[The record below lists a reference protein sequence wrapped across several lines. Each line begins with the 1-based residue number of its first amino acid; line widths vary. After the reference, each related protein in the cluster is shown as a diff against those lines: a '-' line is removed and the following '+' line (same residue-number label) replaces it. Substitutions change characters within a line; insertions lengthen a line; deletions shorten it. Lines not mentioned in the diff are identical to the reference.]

1 MDTKRWQRL
10 RQLFDSAIEL
20 EPGRRSSYLEEACG
34 DDSDLRQEV
43 LSLLDKEPVSS
54 DSVVDAVGRAAAT
67 AVAPEVAS
75 LEQGDHLGRY
85 TILQKLGAGGMGEV
99 YVAEDREL
107 RRKVA
112 LKVLTGWITSDAEQ
126 LRRFQREARLLA
138 ALDHSSIVTIYSVEH
153 EDDLHFLTMELVEG
167 TNLDEIV
174 PEEGLKIG
182 RFFDIALPLA
192 KALAA
197 AHEQGVVHRDLKPS
211 NVMLGDDGKVKMLDF
226 GLAKLG
232 QGEATS
238 EETGYPTASLTQTGV
253 VMGTVPYMS
262 PEQVEGKTVDHRSDI
277 FSLGIIFYEMATGS
291 RPFSGDSS
299 AALMSSILKEKPPS
313 ISSLR
318 RELPPRLEQIVERCL
333 EKDPEHR
340 YQAAALLVED
350 LAALQEAV
358 EHHPTLA
365 RGLGKLS
372 ALLPKARASRLTLT
386 AAALMALVAI
396 IPGLDFEAFERRL
409 AGRSS
414 VPQIA
419 SLAVLPLVNL
429 SGSEDQEYLA
439 DGTTEALITE
449 LSKIGEIKVISR
461 TSVMRFKGSSK
472 PLDEI
477 ASKLGVD
484 VIVEGSVRRSED
496 RIGVT
501 AKLIHAATGEPLWA
515 ESFERGLRDLLALQS
530 EVARAI
536 AQQIN
541 VTLTPEEQARLSSA
555 DRVAP
560 RATEAY
566 FRGLHHWNR
575 FSFREAA
582 EAFQAAIELDPGFA
596 RAYAGLARARQ
607 MQGISFGHHPPKK
620 AFALAKA
627 AAARAL
633 ELDNDLAEAHAVQ
646 GWTALHFDWDWE
658 TTERE
663 FSRALEL
670 NPGHA
675 NAHSGLSFYLAVM
688 RRFDEALAAAE
699 RARELDPLSPMATV
713 MLCSVH
719 YYARDYERA
728 TFELGER
735 WDSDFFPHYWM
746 SSRLASAKGDADGAA
761 WSAFRGGQILRIP
774 QPLLDDL
781 EEALTTEGP
790 AGYWRETLKLHLSD
804 PAEVIP
810 AKLVAE
816 AHARLGETDK
826 ALDWLDRAYERRDS
840 LADLGID
847 PIWDPL
853 RDDPRFNDLLLRL
866 KLP

>member
-333 EKDPEHR
+333 RLDRNLIGQLPGLSRWFNAEFV
-340 YQAAALLVED
+340 LED
-350 LAALQEAV
+350 LSTGLK
-358 EHHPTLA
+358 
-365 RGLGKLS
+365 LGK
-372 ALLPKARASRLTLT
+372 
-386 AAALMALVAI
+386 
-396 IPGLDFEAFERRL
+396 
-409 AGRSS
+409 
-414 VPQIA
+414 
-419 SLAVLPLVNL
+419 
-429 SGSEDQEYLA
+429 
-439 DGTTEALITE
+439 
-449 LSKIGEIKVISR
+449 
-461 TSVMRFKGSSK
+461 
-472 PLDEI
+472 
-477 ASKLGVD
+477 
-484 VIVEGSVRRSED
+484 
-496 RIGVT
+496 
-501 AKLIHAATGEPLWA
+501 
-515 ESFERGLRDLLALQS
+515 
-530 EVARAI
+530 
-536 AQQIN
+536 
-541 VTLTPEEQARLSSA
+541 
-555 DRVAP
+555 
-560 RATEAY
+560 
-566 FRGLHHWNR
+566 
-575 FSFREAA
+575 
-582 EAFQAAIELDPGFA
+582 
-596 RAYAGLARARQ
+596 
-607 MQGISFGHHPPKK
+607 
-620 AFALAKA
+620 
-627 AAARAL
+627 
-633 ELDNDLAEAHAVQ
+633 
-646 GWTALHFDWDWE
+646 
-658 TTERE
+658 
-663 FSRALEL
+663 
-670 NPGHA
+670 
-675 NAHSGLSFYLAVM
+675 
-688 RRFDEALAAAE
+688 
-699 RARELDPLSPMATV
+699 
-713 MLCSVH
+713 
-719 YYARDYERA
+719 
-728 TFELGER
+728 
-735 WDSDFFPHYWM
+735 
-746 SSRLASAKGDADGAA
+746 
-761 WSAFRGGQILRIP
+761 
-774 QPLLDDL
+774 
-781 EEALTTEGP
+781 
-790 AGYWRETLKLHLSD
+790 
-804 PAEVIP
+804 
-810 AKLVAE
+810 
-816 AHARLGETDK
+816 
-826 ALDWLDRAYERRDS
+826 
-840 LADLGID
+840 
-847 PIWDPL
+847 
-853 RDDPRFNDLLLRL
+853 
-866 KLP
+866 